1 MGKREVQ
8 TRKRENKG
16 QEQSSPVA
24 GILASHPFLKH
35 WLLQLDKAVK

>member
-24 GILASHPFLKH
+24 GILASHPSAGQSSKIVVLI
-35 WLLQLDKAVK
+35 